1 MKRLFL
7 LLFLFSSYAHAT
19 QNAFVCEVKS
29 ASNVKANGDISS
41 VTPSKTGKD
50 PILSQYIDT
59 IFNIEKRTGVVKGN
73 IISNQTPNG
82 SKTTVLNDSNDGKN
96 SYQVLSLFEPN
107 TSILY
112 IRVNDNL
119 RTNVRE
125 ISFDGYFRGV
135 YLTGLCE

>member
-7 LLFLFSSYAHAT
+7 FLFLLSSHAHAT

-29 ASNVKANGDISS
+29 ASNVKANGDISF
-41 VTPSKTGKD
+41 VTSSKIGKD

-59 IFNIEKRTGVVKGN
+59 VFNIEKKTGVVKGN
-73 IISNQTPNG
+73 IVSNQTPNA

-96 SYQVLSLFEPN
+96 SYQILSLFEPN

-112 IRVNDNL
+112 IRISDNL
-119 RTNVRE
+119 VTTVRE

>member
-7 LLFLFSSYAHAT
+7 FLLLFSSYAHAN
-19 QNAFVCEVKS
+19 QNSYICVVKS
-29 ASNVKANGDISS
+29 ASSVNSKGDISS
-41 VTPSKTGKD
+41 LLSSKKSND
-50 PILSQYIDT
+50 SILGQYMDT
-59 IFNIEKRTGVVKGN
+59 VFNIEKRTGVVKGN
-73 IISNQTPNG
+73 IVSNQTPNA

-96 SYQVLSLFEPN
+96 SYQILSLFEPN
-107 TSILY
+107 TSILF

-119 RTNVRE
+119 VTTVRE